1 MVTIEDLLFRKE
13 QFPYLGVP
21 VDDLLC
27 ALKVIEASKE
37 IADKRVMG
45 FRLYSDGHLLITTGE
60 QLGGCCGGGNKVLL
74 RRQDENW
81 VIAEVTRWLS

>member
-21 VDDLLC
+21 VDELLS
-27 ALKVIEASKE
+27 ALKAIEANDA
-37 IADKRVMG
+37 ITDKRVLG

-60 QLGGCCGGGNKVLL
+60 QLGGCCGGGYKVLL
-74 RRQDENW
+74 RRENQTW
-81 VIAEVTRWLS
+81 VIAEVTLWVS